1 MFISA
6 NRKQRCPLLSSLAS
20 HLMEIFTYQFIT
32 YDAVDPTCSNFM
44 KKVCRQEQIYFV
56 LVMLWIKLKTLG
68 VLASTHTLTEL
79 YPQLRFTHIVI

>member
-1 MFISA
+1 MF
-6 NRKQRCPLLSSLAS
+6 KL
-20 HLMEIFTYQFIT
+20 HE
-32 YDAVDPTCSNFM
+32 
-44 KKVCRQEQIYFV
+44 KVCRQEQIYFV